1 MNSSREAFDKW
12 AGEIGITEPSAW
24 LAWQAG
30 IKHILSRPT
39 TNTRM
44 DTAEFKKDN
53 PETLVDRLRGIYPVP
68 VLGQYKTEPILHEAA
83 REIERLRKDEADL
96 IHDNSNLYASLQGEM
111 NARLVAE
118 KEIERLRESVGV
130 LRELRDSL
138 FQAAVIWDGSKGVE
152 GIAEYNLDYPSGTI
166 LYVINKKPAEAG

>member
-1 MNSSREAFDKW
+1 MNSSREAFEKW
-12 AGEIGITEPSAW
+12 AGEIGITETSAW

-30 IKHILSRPT
+30 IKYIISRPT

-83 REIERLRKDEADL
+83 REIERLRGMIK
-96 IHDNSNLYASLQGEM
+96 
-111 NARLVAE
+111 
-118 KEIERLRESVGV
+118 
-130 LRELRDSL
+130 
-138 FQAAVIWDGSKGVE
+138 
-152 GIAEYNLDYPSGTI
+152 
-166 LYVINKKPAEAG
+166 